1 MADLNGQARA
11 LAAAIDAKKAE
22 AAAAWAEFDGL
33 RKSAVAEGV
42 DFAHNTEAFDR
53 LDDASKSYD
62 SLRDEVASLE
72 AKRSR
77 LVEMSAGDA
86 PVMSGAKT
94 AEIART
100 MGEAFTKSEE
110 YRALLD
116 SGILSRSAK
125 FGSITPVEVADR
137 EMTKALLGT
146 KANITRA
153 TTGDGG
159 LGDLIL
165 EDRLAGLFPIRQEAL
180 TLLEVITTGSTDSN
194 VVEWVY
200 ESARRAVNDGGTLGA
215 NNVSE
220 GGDKPASDFTVE
232 IASSKVEK
240 IAHHMKVTREA
251 LADIAGTQ
259 TYINERLVDGVRRRL
274 QDQIAGGGGTSP
286 ALRGIY
292 NTSGIISHPKGSDSL
307 IVAIHKAVT
316 KIRTQYWAEPNAI
329 GIHPNDWESIRLLR
343 DDSGAGAGTGGFL
356 FGSPALSGANTLWGL
371 PVVVHTIFPEGNPL
385 VGNFREAFLWVREG
399 VSVSA
404 SDSDGDNFTKNL
416 VTILA
421 EMRAAFGVIYP
432 KAFAEVTSGS

>member
-42 DFAHNTEAFDR
+42 DFAQNTEAFDR
-53 LDDASKSYD
+53 LDTASKQYD
-62 SLRDEVASLE
+62 GLRDEVASLE

-77 LVEMSAGDA
+77 LIEMTAGDA
-86 PVMSGAKT
+86 PAT
-94 AEIART
+94 AGKSLEIART
-100 MGEAFTKSEE
+100 LGEAFTKSDE
-110 YRALLD
+110 YRSLLE
-116 SGILSRSAK
+116 SGILNRSAK
-125 FGSITPVEVADR
+125 FGSIAPVEVADR
-137 EMTKALLGT
+137 DMTKAMLGT
-146 KANITRA
+146 KATITRA
-153 TTGDGG
+153 TSGAGG
-159 LGDLIL
+159 LGDLIV
-165 EDRLAGLFPIRQEAL
+165 EDRLPGLFGFRQEAL
-180 TLLEVITTGSTDSN
+180 TLLDVITTGTTDSN

-200 ESARRAVNDGGTLGA
+200 ESARTAGA
-215 NNVSE
+215 GMVEE
-220 GGDKPASDFTVE
+220 GGDKPPSDFTVE

-240 IAHHMKVTREA
+240 VAHHMKTTREA

-259 TYINERLVDGVRRRL
+259 TYINERLVDGVRRKL
-274 QDQIAGGGGTSP
+274 QQQVAAGNGTP
-286 ALRGIY
+286 PQLRGIY
-292 NTSGIISHPKGSDSL
+292 NTSGIISHPKASDSL
-307 IVAIHKAVT
+307 IVAIHKAIT
-316 KIRTQYWAEPNAI
+316 KVRTQYWGEPNAI
-329 GIHPNDWESIRLLR
+329 GIHPNDWEAIRLLR
-343 DDSGAGAGTGGFL
+343 DDSGATAGTGGFL
-356 FGSPALSGANTLWGL
+356 FGSPALAGADTLWGL
-371 PVVVHTIFPEGNPL
+371 PVVVHTIFGEGNPL